1 MINKRESEM
10 TIEELKEQKKEN
22 LQNGLIGFLEEYQ
35 SAKDSPNSFNRH
47 SENCGNQ
54 ARKVAEAFC
63 RYIILNSDK
72 SEGQRINEIE
82 GTLNRLSETVTRNT
96 NVYIDDTRDRE
107 VLKTRL
113 KRILD
118 IGNEASHDNNICT
131 TQYDLDEIKN
141 NLLYFSEYLFGQEFI
156 DNITSTNINNSSSS
170 TLDNSL
176 EDIEDSEIEI
186 QLGKDTTFK
195 KSVKNIKNSKIKI
208 G

>member
-1 MINKRESEM
+1 M

-22 LQNGLIGFLEEYQ
+22 FQNRLIGFLEEYQ
-35 SAKDSPNSFNRH
+35 LAKDSPNSFNRH

-72 SEGQRINEIE
+72 PEGQRRNDIRD
-82 GTLNRLSETVTRNT
+82 TRLNTLSETVTRNT